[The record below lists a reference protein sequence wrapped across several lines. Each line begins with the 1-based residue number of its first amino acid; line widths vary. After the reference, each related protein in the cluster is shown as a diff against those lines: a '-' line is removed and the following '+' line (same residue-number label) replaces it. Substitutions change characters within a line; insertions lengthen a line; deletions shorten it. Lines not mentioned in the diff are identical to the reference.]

1 MPGQP
6 ARYNAPDSNEAV
18 VHDLP
23 PIRFDGQLIAIRLQ
37 VRRSEDGIWRGR
49 VLFGAPDT
57 EAERSTA
64 AIFCAAS
71 EPDLWQAVRDLRH
84 DLSNPLAAILAETQL
99 LLLGAD
105 KYDAETVAGLKQIE
119 ALSRKMRGSR

>member
-23 PIRFDGQLIAIRLQ
+23 PIRFDGELIAIRLQ

-57 EAERSTA
+57 EGERSTA
-64 AIFCAAS
+64 EIFCASS
-71 EPDLWQAVRDLRH
+71 EPDLWQAVRDLRDH
-84 DLSNPLAAILAETQL
+84 HLRDLYRSL
-99 LLLGAD
+99 L
-105 KYDAETVAGLKQIE
+105 
-119 ALSRKMRGSR
+119 